1 MADNNCS
8 RPVTQTWYS
17 VTYGTPNPR
26 FIRPLVRING
36 MTEDMPFGY
45 KFDPY
50 LMPPTILRINNCNQT
65 LQVNDAMISYK
76 DMFPCLKLPVGSDD
90 PVNAPS
96 EGYYPFYLKLLT
108 PTTANLFAHT
118 GTAWVKIVP

>member
-45 KFDPY
+45 KFDQCI
-50 LMPPTILRINNCNQT
+50 MPPTILRINNCEQT
-65 LQVNDAMISYK
+65 LQVNDAMISYA
-76 DMFPCLKLPVGSDD
+76 DMFPCLKLPVGSG
-90 PVNAPS
+90 APTAPPAD
-96 EGYYPFYLKLLT
+96 GYYPFYLDLVTKDFYVFESGT
-108 PTTANLFAHT
+108 WYKTT
-118 GTAWVKIVP
+118 

>member
-1 MADNNCS
+1 MAENNCS

-45 KFDPY
+45 KFDPC
-50 LMPPTILRINNCNQT
+50 LLPPTVLRINNCNQT

-76 DMFPCLKLPVGSDD
+76 DMFPCMKLPNGSGA
-90 PVNAPS
+90 PVSAPQ
-96 EGYYPFYLKLLT
+96 EGYYPFYLDLT
-108 PTTANLFAHT
+108 TKDFYVFVA
-118 GTAWVKIVP
+118 GTWYKTN